1 MSSSCLAE
9 KYQTRVQNV
18 SNDKHTS
25 LLHSGETF
33 HNSREKL
40 QVVEN
45 TLAYNAIEL
54 INTIKRCI
62 ISDRSHKRTSL
73 LHRGI
78 KIVVKHSLVNSRLH
92 LCSQILDL

>member
-1 MSSSCLAE
+1 LSSSCLAQ

-33 HNSREKL
+33 HNCREKL

-45 TLAYNAIEL
+45 TLAK
-54 INTIKRCI
+54 NTIEFIKTIKCCI
-62 ISDRSHKRTSL
+62 ISDRSYKRTSL
-73 LHRGI
+73 LHGGI
-78 KIVVKHSLVNSRLH
+78 KN
-92 LCSQILDL
+92 CG

>member
-1 MSSSCLAE
+1 LSSSCLAQ
-9 KYQTRVQNV
+9 KYQTRVENV

-33 HNSREKL
+33 HDSREKL
-40 QVVEN
+40 QVIAN
-45 TLAYNAIEL
+45 ALAYNTIEL

-73 LHRGI
+73 LHCDI
-78 KIVVKHSLVNSRLH
+78 KSCGQTFISK
-92 LCSQILDL
+92 